1 MKLYLGNA
9 KYKLHLGN
17 TAYVVNDI
25 ETLKVLAAS
34 LLTSDG
40 YVLTDANGLILTVQE
55 DN

>member
-25 ETLKVLAAS
+25 EEVLTALS